1 LDGKGFKRL
10 NSGVMH
16 QESEMKLVFFYG
28 LFMDEA
34 LLREKG
40 VNPSKPILAFVEN
53 FGLRIGE
60 RATLVKSNGE
70 RAYGLIMSLSEQD
83 LNILYGDKS
92 VADYIPEN
100 IIAINSSNESTNV
113 ISYNLPLEKLSGQNK
128 QYAESLT
135 IVAKKVGLPTKYVNE
150 IQRWIN

>member
-1 LDGKGFKRL
+1 
-10 NSGVMH
+10 MH
-16 QESEMKLVFFYG
+16 RESEMKLVFFYG
-28 LFMDEA
+28 LFMDET

-40 VNPSKPILAFVEN
+40 VNPLKPILAFVEN

-60 RATLVKSNGE
+60 RATIVKSDGE

-100 IIAINSSNESTNV
+100 IIAINSSNESINV